1 MIGLWLFVRKVE
13 LPVIWP
19 LTLHQKPYRYSS
31 WDNKHLYASPP
42 RQPDQQKEKKKK
54 LEVLVF
60 RNLTAN
66 DNFFFNFS
74 ATP

>member
-31 WDNKHLYASPP
+31 WDNKHLYVSPP
-42 RQPDQQKEKKKK
+42 RQPDQQKEKKK
-54 LEVLVF
+54 
-60 RNLTAN
+60 N
-66 DNFFFNFS
+66 
-74 ATP
+74 